1 MSEEDKNKKKS
12 EIAASHMDNQPLE
25 LIDELYE
32 TVNEDNYDLN
42 DDEEDPEKV
51 IADLQEKVM
60 RLEKMNKDLR
70 SKNEGLKKNNIENNS
85 TMNRMSL
92 VGLRR
97 KFTSQG
103 NFNEVQNDSVKLAE
117 IIKEKDDLQ
126 EINEKMLDLLTDKEL
141 ENEDLLQQLENYK
154 LEMKIEKEKNLEKI
168 QNLEDKIVALENS
181 KEGSGGAF
189 DIDDIINEY
198 NNYKERIKKQINE
211 YTKNEEDLKQQ
222 IEMKDRAIQRLNE
235 EIQGLELENLQLVN
249 NSENTNK
256 IKEKGFLEI
265 EQLKSEN
272 DKIKRDMGFLEEKLK
287 MAEDN
292 AEKSNKFHENEI
304 INYQKII
311 EEEQNNLKI
320 YKENKAKEINLL
332 KTEITKNNREVSLCS
347 KKIEMTEKMLDDEK
361 QKNFMIQNKLDKKVK
376 ELQEMNEYTKKLLT
390 NKENLLS
397 KYEEKIDEIT
407 KDKNNL
413 VTQNKELLE
422 KLKAKNDENTGE
434 GGGTNLAELINEDED
449 IKEELQHYIQE
460 NKLLNEEIKNLKEQ
474 LSTQAKDLV
483 DLNSLDKEIEKLKA
497 QNEALMNDNKEIKKE
512 LEEEKKKKEEDVIPQ
527 PRQRE
532 YTLMALEKKKVTIS
546 KKATLLENE
555 IEKINLEK
563 QLNALKK
570 MKDDEKK
577 DYEEQLEKIKLELAM
592 LKVKNLNQTYEME
605 SLLVKYRNTIK
616 SIASQCKKK
625 GIKLVINLV
634 SLK

>member
-304 INYQKII
+304 INYQKRI
-311 EEEQNNLKI
+311 EDEQNNLKI

-332 KTEITKNNREVSLCS
+332 KTEITKNNREISLCS

-361 QKNFMIQNKLDKKVK
+361 QKNFMIHNKLDKKVK

-397 KYEEKIDEIT
+397 QYEEKIDEIT

-527 PRQRE
+527 PRKRE

-634 SLK
+634 NLK

>member
-304 INYQKII
+304 INYQKRI
-311 EEEQNNLKI
+311 EDEQNNLKI

-397 KYEEKIDEIT
+397 QYEEKIDEIT

-527 PRQRE
+527 PRKRE

-546 KKATLLENE
+546 KKATILENE

-634 SLK
+634 NLK

>member
-304 INYQKII
+304 INYQKRI
-311 EEEQNNLKI
+311 EDEQNNLKI

-397 KYEEKIDEIT
+397 QYEEKIDEIT

>member
-1 MSEEDKNKKKS
+1 
-12 EIAASHMDNQPLE
+12 
-25 LIDELYE
+25 
-32 TVNEDNYDLN
+32 
-42 DDEEDPEKV
+42 
-51 IADLQEKVM
+51 
-60 RLEKMNKDLR
+60 
-70 SKNEGLKKNNIENNS
+70 
-85 TMNRMSL
+85 
-92 VGLRR
+92 
-97 KFTSQG
+97 
-103 NFNEVQNDSVKLAE
+103 
-117 IIKEKDDLQ
+117 
-126 EINEKMLDLLTDKEL
+126 
-141 ENEDLLQQLENYK
+141 
-154 LEMKIEKEKNLEKI
+154 
-168 QNLEDKIVALENS
+168 
-181 KEGSGGAF
+181 
-189 DIDDIINEY
+189 
-198 NNYKERIKKQINE
+198 
-211 YTKNEEDLKQQ
+211 
-222 IEMKDRAIQRLNE
+222 
-235 EIQGLELENLQLVN
+235 
-249 NSENTNK
+249 
-256 IKEKGFLEI
+256 
-265 EQLKSEN
+265 
-272 DKIKRDMGFLEEKLK
+272 
-287 MAEDN
+287 
-292 AEKSNKFHENEI
+292 
-304 INYQKII
+304 
-311 EEEQNNLKI
+311 
-320 YKENKAKEINLL
+320 
-332 KTEITKNNREVSLCS
+332 
-347 KKIEMTEKMLDDEK
+347 MLDDEK

-397 KYEEKIDEIT
+397 QYEEKIDEIT

-527 PRQRE
+527 PRKRE

-546 KKATLLENE
+546 KKATILENE

>member
-12 EIAASHMDNQPLE
+12 EIAASHIANQPLE

-141 ENEDLLQQLENYK
+141 ENEDLHQQLENYK
-154 LEMKIEKEKNLEKI
+154 LEMKIENEKNLEKI

-304 INYQKII
+304 INYQKRI
-311 EEEQNNLKI
+311 EDEQNNLKI

-332 KTEITKNNREVSLCS
+332 KTEITKNNREISLCS

-397 KYEEKIDEIT
+397 QYEEKIDEIT

-422 KLKAKNDENTGE
+422 KLKTKNDENTGE

-460 NKLLNEEIKNLKEQ
+460 NKLLNEEIKNLKDQ
-474 LSTQAKDLV
+474 LSSQAKDLV

-527 PRQRE
+527 PRKRE

-546 KKATLLENE
+546 KKATILENE

>member
-304 INYQKII
+304 INYQKRI
-311 EEEQNNLKI
+311 EDEQNNLKI

-347 KKIEMTEKMLDDEK
+347 KKIEITEKMLDDEK

-397 KYEEKIDEIT
+397 QYEEKIDEIT

-422 KLKAKNDENTGE
+422 KLKSKNDENTGE

-483 DLNSLDKEIEKLKA
+483 DLNSLDKEIEKLKV

-546 KKATLLENE
+546 KKATILENE
-555 IEKINLEK
+555 IEKINLEN

>member
-12 EIAASHMDNQPLE
+12 EIAASHIANQPLE

-304 INYQKII
+304 INYQKRI
-311 EEEQNNLKI
+311 EDEQNNLKI

-332 KTEITKNNREVSLCS
+332 KTEITKNNREISLCS

-397 KYEEKIDEIT
+397 QYEEKIDEIT

-422 KLKAKNDENTGE
+422 KLKTKNDENTGE

-527 PRQRE
+527 PRKRE

-634 SLK
+634 NLK